1 MNLRLYIICI
11 AALIAFVTPALAS
24 GMATIYGTV
33 YNGETFEPLEN
44 AVVEVNSTPSQSM
57 VATYGF
63 YSFDLEPGTYTLTAK
78 YYENNTL
85 ISSTQKTVEIKEE
98 GKYKIA
104 LLLLPV
110 YPEELM
116 VSSDKNLTSRALSGN
131 VQSNINEGNSSK
143 NFPDQKETTSPAL
156 RYMFMALVLFSLFA
170 GGYKLSLKSKRSDE
184 GKSPGIKTQHRLET
198 QHKQSFSKSFERPE
212 ASVKNS
218 EDMEFEG
225 AKRASTQTYPQEN
238 AQTKQLKDTKDTAL
252 PQIDEFGGSDKSG
265 PQNSNFEYKGESATR
280 KSNKEIISENISEN
294 INEGTHENIK
304 AKGFKTPS
312 QEIIGPGI
320 EYEPEIIKAG
330 SSQRDS
336 ITEQSIEPIMKLE
349 PAFSNSEQILQLE
362 KKDLTENLESKAVP
376 EKEIRPEIK
385 GTPETESDF
394 QATKKDDVKP
404 EGPIEE
410 IEPGTSEKSLE
421 TPQEKDSLDSLENR
435 IETDSSQLAS
445 QVKTSSPKKKAPLP
459 SDLQEVMD
467 IIRGQGG
474 RITQKNLRSRLK
486 YSEGKVSLMLA
497 DLERRELIEKFK
509 RGRGNIVI
517 VKDEER

>member
-1 MNLRLYIICI
+1 MIKMNLRLYIICI

-198 QHKQSFSKSFERPE
+198 QHKQSFSKSFERLE

-225 AKRASTQTYPQEN
+225 AKSASTETYPQEN
-238 AQTKQLKDTKDTAL
+238 AQTKQLKDIAV
-252 PQIDEFGGSDKSG
+252 PQTDEFEESDKSG
-265 PQNSNFEYKGESATR
+265 PQNSNFEYRGEGISK
-280 KSNKEIISENISEN
+280 KSSKEIIGENISEN
-294 INEGTHENIK
+294 FNEATHENIE
-304 AKGFKTPS
+304 AREFKTQS
-312 QEIIGPGI
+312 QEIIEPGI
-320 EYEPEIIKAG
+320 EYEPETFKAG
-330 SSQRDS
+330 SSQRES
-336 ITEQSIEPIMKLE
+336 ITEQSIEPIMKSE
-349 PAFSNSEQILQLE
+349 PAFSNSEQLLQLK
-362 KKDLTENLESKAVP
+362 KKDLTENLESKAVS

-394 QATKKDDVKP
+394 QATKKNDVKP

-410 IEPGTSEKSLE
+410 IEPETSKKSLE

-435 IETDSSQLAS
+435 IETDSSQLAT

-459 SDLQEVMD
+459 ADLQEVMD